1 MRLIF
6 VCQECSIRYLPPV
19 GLRYGNGTAA
29 SVVWCAECQAEMAAR
44 GVEESPALA
53 ALAMIAAVR
62 ALKDALTR
70 RTEAAAPL
78 PDRRPSQPPRTSR
91 GRIRP
96 NSGRTRL
103 H

>member
-19 GLRYGNGTAA
+19 GLKYGDGTAA
-29 SVVWCAECQAEMAAR
+29 SVVWCAECQAEMTAR
-44 GVEESPALA
+44 GIEESPALA
-53 ALAMIAAVR
+53 AMAMIAAVR
-62 ALKDALTR
+62 ALKDALAR
-70 RTEAAAPL
+70 RSEAAAPL
-78 PDRRPSQPPRTSR
+78 PERRPSRPPRTSR

-96 NSGRTRL
+96 SSRRTRL